1 MIHDAKGLLFGF
13 PRRIL
18 SSMFGVIHDLLITT
32 LHAQGVPDSLYPG
45 DDVCGGIFSNGG
57 LGAPGSGFTCI
68 SAYIQFLTFAVI
80 SFAASISLIM
90 LMING
95 FRYMMGPAVPGG
107 SSDAAKKG
115 ISAALTGLALS
126 LLTYVILDTII
137 RSITN

>member
-1 MIHDAKGLLFGF
+1 M
-13 PRRIL
+13 RSTERIL
-18 SSMFGVIHDLLITT
+18 FSMLGALHDLIVATAY
-32 LHAQGVPDSLYPG
+32 AQPANLDPG
-45 DDVCGGIFSNGG
+45 TPECAAIFSNGG
-57 LGAPGSGFTCI
+57 FGLAGVGFTCI
-68 SAYIQFLTFAVI
+68 SQYVRVLTFTVI

-90 LMING
+90 LMVNG

-137 RSITN
+137 RSVTN

>member
-1 MIHDAKGLLFGF
+1 MLESL
-13 PRRIL
+13 
-18 SSMFGVIHDLLITT
+18 HDLIISVA
-32 LHAQGVPDSLYPG
+32 HAQPGPPENLYPG
-45 DDVCGGIFSNGG
+45 DAVCGGIFDDGG
-57 LGAPGSGFTCI
+57 LGAPGSGFLCI
-68 SAYIQFLTFAVI
+68 SAYVRFLTFAVI
-80 SFAASISLIM
+80 SLAASISLIM
-90 LMING
+90 LMVNG